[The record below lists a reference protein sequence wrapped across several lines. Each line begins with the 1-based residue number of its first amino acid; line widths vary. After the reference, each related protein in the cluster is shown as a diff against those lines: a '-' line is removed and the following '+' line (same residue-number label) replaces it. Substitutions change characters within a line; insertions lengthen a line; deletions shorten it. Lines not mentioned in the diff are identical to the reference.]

1 MQLRRDLYPH
11 YTFHAGMYKQ
21 EFIEFY
27 SCIKLLYHMKCQ
39 EKEINTDRNQ
49 SKKVLINKP
58 VSITIYK
65 EVYIMSVI
73 ITSAIVA
80 LVIAAYEKSGLR
92 KTSHIT
98 HEMVTG
104 SNTQVTVLRQPR

>member
-1 MQLRRDLYPH
+1 
-11 YTFHAGMYKQ
+11 
-21 EFIEFY
+21 
-27 SCIKLLYHMKCQ
+27 
-39 EKEINTDRNQ
+39 
-49 SKKVLINKP
+49 
-58 VSITIYK
+58 
-65 EVYIMSVI
+65 MSVI